1 MLASAEETFAHLE
14 RLGDRAINTGLLA
27 ALAARGGA
35 AAHGLARANLL
46 RRTGDMAGARRT
58 LFDWLASG
66 TAPGGIQLADWSA
79 IPPGLFSNGGFAIA
93 PIVLIDDFL
102 PHERMRALHAHACA
116 REAQF
121 RDALATN
128 EDTDPA
134 YDPDRRR
141 TLLDYAFTQER
152 EFFLGF
158 IEQSLPAMRES
169 LGLPDFEVERI
180 ELKLSNHVDGGF
192 FKAHSDNHAA
202 YGEAGRAITWLYY
215 FGEESPRYRGGDL
228 YVLDSKPA
236 EQEISPAWF
245 SRIEAVPN
253 RLVAFPS
260 WFYHAVAPT
269 HLPGNRFE
277 QGRFAV
283 SSHIR
288 KRADGLT
295 VWWDTNS
302 IDSTCEG

>member
-1 MLASAEETFAHLE
+1 MLASAEETFEHLE
-14 RLGDRAINTGLLA
+14 RLGDGAVNAGLLA
-27 ALAARGGA
+27 ALDARGGGA
-35 AAHGLARANLL
+35 EQGLARANLL
-46 RRTGDMAGARRT
+46 RRKGDMAGARKA
-58 LFDWLASG
+58 LAGWLASEG
-66 TAPGGIQLADWSA
+66 SPEGIALDDWSA
-79 IPPGLFSNGGFAIA
+79 IPYGLFSSGGFAIA
-93 PIVLIDDFL
+93 PVVLVDDFL
-102 PHERMRALHAHACA
+102 PRERMQALHAHACE
-116 REAQF
+116 RKAQF

-128 EDTDPA
+128 EDAAPS

-158 IEQSLPAMRES
+158 IEESLAAMRDS
-169 LGLPDFEVERI
+169 LGLPAFEVDRI
-180 ELKLSNHVDGGF
+180 ELKLTNHVDGGF

-215 FGEESPRYRGGDL
+215 FGEAEPRYSGGDL

-236 EQEISPAWF
+236 SQEISPAWF
-245 SRIEAVPN
+245 SRIESVPN

-269 HLPGNRFE
+269 RLPENRFE

-283 SSHIR
+283 SSHVR
-288 KRADGLT
+288 KRKDGTT
-295 VWWDTNS
+295 VWWDSKNR
-302 IDSTCEG
+302 